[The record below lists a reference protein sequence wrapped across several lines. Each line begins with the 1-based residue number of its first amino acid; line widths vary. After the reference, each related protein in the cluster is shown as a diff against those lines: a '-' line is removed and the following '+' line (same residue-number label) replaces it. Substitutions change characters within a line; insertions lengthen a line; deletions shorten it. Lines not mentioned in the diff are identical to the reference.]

1 MRSTMRAAALTRF
14 LEPMRSLTK
23 KLRWHEPRLAVL
35 FLLPAFLGL
44 ALFLYYP
51 IGRTVVFSLY
61 DLKHTTE
68 LSTERF
74 VGLQNYVQVMQTPQF
89 WQSFGYTLYFTV
101 MAVALEF
108 CLGLGMALATFH
120 VIPALRGVLRAII
133 IIPWAIPSII
143 QAAIWKWLFNE
154 DVGLFADLLLRTG
167 LFEEAPIFLGVP
179 TLAMHSVILAY
190 VWRGAAIT
198 SIFLMGGLAL
208 VPRHLHEA
216 AMVDGARP
224 WLRFWRVTLPLM
236 MPTIM
241 VTLMFRTIDALR
253 AFEIIYGLT
262 GGGPGTTTEVLSSF
276 AYRFY
281 FSYGLFGQGSAYA
294 IVTFVLVMGLSWFYI
309 RRLVPHLQ
317 LRGQQ
322 G

>member
-1 MRSTMRAAALTRF
+1 VSRLRQKLT
-14 LEPMRSLTK
+14 L
-23 KLRWHEPRLAVL
+23 HEPQIAIL

-44 ALFLYYP
+44 AVFLYYP

-61 DLKHTTE
+61 DLQRTTE
-68 LSTERF
+68 LLPERF
-74 VGLQNYVQVMQTPQF
+74 VGLDNYATVMSTPQF
-89 WQSFGYTLYFTV
+89 WGSFRFTLYFTV
-101 MAVALEF
+101 MSVALEF
-108 CLGLGMALATFH
+108 WLGMGMALATFW
-120 VIPALRGVLRAII
+120 VIPQLRGILRAII
-133 IIPWAIPSII
+133 IIPWAIPAII
-143 QAAIWKWLFNE
+143 QAAIWKWMLNS
-154 DVGLFADLLLRTG
+154 DVGLIADLLVRVG
-167 LFEEAPIFLGVP
+167 LVAEPPLFLGEP
-179 TLAMHSVILAY
+179 LLAMHSVIFAY

-198 SIFLMGGLAL
+198 SIFLMGGLAM

-224 WLRFWRVTLPLM
+224 WMRFWRITLPLI
-236 MPTIM
+236 MPTIL

-281 FSYGLFGQGSAYA
+281 FSYSQFGQGSAYA
-294 IVTFVLVMGLSWFYI
+294 IVTFVLVMGLSWLYI

-317 LRGQQ
+317 LRGHV
-322 G
+322 

>member
-1 MRSTMRAAALTRF
+1 MHAVASTRYA
-14 LEPMRSLTK
+14 EPMRRLSRT
-23 KLRWHEPRLAVL
+23 LRLNEPQLAVL
-35 FLLPAFLGL
+35 FLLPAFFGL
-44 ALFLYYP
+44 AVFLYYP
-51 IGRTVVFSLY
+51 IGRTLLFSLY
-61 DLKHTTE
+61 DLERTTE
-68 LSTERF
+68 LSPERF
-74 VGLQNYVQVMQTPQF
+74 VGLQNYAQVMRTAQF
-89 WQSFGYTLYFTV
+89 WRSFGYTLYFTLV
-101 MAVALEF
+101 SVTLEF
-108 CLGLGMALATFH
+108 GLGLGMALATFQ
-120 VIPALRGVLRAII
+120 VIPALRGLLRAII
-133 IIPWAIPSII
+133 IIPWAIPAII
-143 QAAIWKWLFNE
+143 QAAIWKWLFNS

-167 LFEEAPIFLGVP
+167 LLEEPPLFLGTP
-179 TLAMHSVILAY
+179 LPAMHSVILAY

-224 WLRFWRVTLPLM
+224 WLRFRRITLPLM
-236 MPTIM
+236 TPTIM

-281 FSYGLFGQGSAYA
+281 FSYAQFGQGSAYA
-294 IVTFVLVMGLSWFYI
+294 IVTFALVMGLSWLYI

-317 LRGQQ
+317 LRGQP

>member
-1 MRSTMRAAALTRF
+1 MPATASTRCP
-14 LEPMRSLTK
+14 EPMRELLQK
-23 KLRWHEPRLAVL
+23 RHWHEPQLAVL
-35 FLLPAFLGL
+35 FLIPAFAGL
-44 ALFLYYP
+44 AIFLYYP
-51 IGRTVVFSLY
+51 IIRTVVFSFY
-61 DLKHTTE
+61 DLENTTV
-68 LSTERF
+68 LSPERF
-74 VGLQNYVQVMQTPQF
+74 VGLQNYVTVMQTAQF
-89 WQSFGYTLYFTV
+89 WQSFGYTLYFTALSV
-101 MAVALEF
+101 TLEF
-108 CLGLGMALATFH
+108 CLGLAMALATFN
-120 VIPALRGVLRAII
+120 VVTGLRGVLRAII

-143 QAAIWKWLFNE
+143 QASIWKWLFNE
-154 DVGLFADLLLRTG
+154 DVGLFADLLIRMG
-167 LFEEAPIFLGVP
+167 LVEEGPLFLGAP
-179 TLAMHSVILAY
+179 LLAMHSVILAY

-224 WLRFWRVTLPLM
+224 WLRFWRITLPLM
-236 MPTIM
+236 IPTIM

-262 GGGPGTTTEVLSSF
+262 RGGPGTTTEVLSSF

-322 G
+322 A